1 MEVQG
6 EKHGFHIRVDGF
18 YFRAERIG
26 ENGTSGE
33 LQTYSNRIML
43 FVEFRKRGIGQVE
56 VIGFIFGF
64 FAFCLGASAIARI
77 KVLKR
82 EIDAL
87 KEQVINLQK

>member
-6 EKHGFHIRVDGF
+6 GKHGFHIRVAGF

-26 ENGTSGE
+26 ENGISGE
-33 LQTYSNRIML
+33 LQTYSNRIMI
-43 FVEFRKRGIGQVE
+43 FVEFRKRGIGQME

-64 FAFCLGASAIARI
+64 FAFCLGASAIAKI

-82 EIDAL
+82 ELDAL
-87 KEQVINLQK
+87 KEQIKNLQK